1 MLKVKGLLSGYGN
14 TMIVNDFNLEIGT
27 GEIIGL
33 LGRNGVGKTTAL
45 KTIMG
50 LLPAKS
56 GRVVLDGVDIT
67 QMPANERA
75 HQGLAY
81 VPQGRMIFGP
91 LTVEDNIR
99 VGAVGAGIKNIQP
112 AIQEMYDQFPILY
125 ERRRQLGRE
134 LSGGQQQILALAR
147 ALIANPKLVL
157 LDEPSEGIQPSII
170 TQIGELICRL
180 REEKGISVILVE
192 QNFDFATSVV
202 STLHLMEKGEVVYTD
217 SAQAIKDDVY
227 VQQKYLGL

>member
-157 LDEPSEGIQPSII
+157 LDELSEGIQPSII